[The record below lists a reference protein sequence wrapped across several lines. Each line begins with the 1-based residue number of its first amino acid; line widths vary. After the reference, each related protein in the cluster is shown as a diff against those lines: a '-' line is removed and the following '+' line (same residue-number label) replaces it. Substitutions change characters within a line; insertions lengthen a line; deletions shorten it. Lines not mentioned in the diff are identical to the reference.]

1 MGDNQI
7 QSQTEAQLQ
16 AEIALAFNRGATRL
30 YKNVGGNFWQGTAV
44 TNASILSKV
53 SAILGKLA
61 RFTILLYPRRV
72 KAGLVTGAADR
83 IGFHQIT
90 ITPEMVGKTVAVFA
104 AIELKTVDGS
114 ATPEQKQFLK
124 VIQDMGGI
132 AGIAR
137 SVDDVNIIF
146 HNFVKKISC

>member
-30 YKNVGGNFWQGTAV
+30 YKNVGGNFWTGKFVGFVNGA
-44 TNASILSKV
+44 A
-53 SAILGKLA
+53 KLA
-61 RFTILLYPRRV
+61 GARRV
-72 KAGLVTGAADR
+72 KAGLVTGSADR